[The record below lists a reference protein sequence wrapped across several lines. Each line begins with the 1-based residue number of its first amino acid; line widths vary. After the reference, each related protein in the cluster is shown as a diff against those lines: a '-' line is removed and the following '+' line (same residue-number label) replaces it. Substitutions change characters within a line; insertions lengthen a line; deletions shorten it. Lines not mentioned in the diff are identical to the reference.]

1 MSNKVVLA
9 SALVAA
15 LSLLVQRGVAQDSPP
30 FHRGPWPIHNGFNYQ
45 PTQNKLRGLHH
56 QDVRPDEARE
66 IDRLYDPLRSRSE
79 KHSASLSRKRRDPHD
94 RQRQSEA
101 ECTRINEGCIGGETQ
116 TITTIPK
123 AKEISADVAFD
134 VSLSLEE
141 RAEIWRALGQHATV
155 TSIPAGLRVGEVV
168 PNTAHFLSFSND
180 LRQKVPT
187 ILRFYYTL
195 LHDQVLIVDPQSKV
209 IVSIVARWE
218 PHEPAEVRT
227 THTVTP

>member
-15 LSLLVQRGVAQDSPP
+15 LSLLVQRGVARDSPP
-30 FHRGPWPIHNGFNYQ
+30 FHRGPWPIHNGFNYH
-45 PTQNKLRGLHH
+45 PSQNKLGALHH
-56 QDVRPDEARE
+56 QDVRPDKARE
-66 IDRLYDPLRSRSE
+66 IDQLRSSSE
-79 KHSASLSRKRRDPHD
+79 KDSASLGRKPRDPYD
-94 RQRQSEA
+94 RQER
-101 ECTRINEGCIGGETQ
+101 CTRVNEGRPEDETDMVA
-116 TITTIPK
+116 TIPS
-123 AKEISADVAFD
+123 AKEISTDGFFD

-141 RAEIWRALGQHATV
+141 QAEIWRALGQHATV

-168 PNTAHFLSFSND
+168 PNTAHLLSFSED

-218 PHEPAEVRT
+218 PHEPAEVQ
-227 THTVTP
+227 THTITP